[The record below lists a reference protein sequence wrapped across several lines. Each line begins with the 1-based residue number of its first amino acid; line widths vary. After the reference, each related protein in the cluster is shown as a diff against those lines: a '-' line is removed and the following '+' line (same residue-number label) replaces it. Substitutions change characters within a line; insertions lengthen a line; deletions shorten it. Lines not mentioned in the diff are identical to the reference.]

1 VASQRNVRQTDFG
14 DVLNLVEKRIVTGP
28 GNAPFGPAG
37 FIVDCPIV
45 SRE

>member
-1 VASQRNVRQTDFG
+1 MAQQRNVRQTDFG
-14 DVLNLVEKRIVTGP
+14 DLHNLVEKGVITGA
-28 GNAPFGPAG
+28 GGAPFGPAG